1 MKGELYINNV
11 RVDLEEGVPFPLS
24 FAITDISDLSKRRG
38 NKSKTVVLP
47 GTSTNQ
53 NFFFN
58 LFSVTLSD
66 SPIIDFDPTVKAVA
80 RYYLGSLLQFNGICQ
95 LQKCIREN
103 QSYKFEINLF
113 GEVIDFNARMSSV
126 KLNELDWSNTSHVL
140 NQSNIENSW
149 VSSVPYYYGLVHYG
163 FNPTTPD
170 TFQVDE
176 IPPQAYVKDVLD
188 KVASNAGFDYQSA
201 FLNSPFFESLLLG
214 YGGGEYPSLSP
225 AQADD
230 ESVKGDDLLN
240 VNRTVDSQFVTLIR
254 RSFSDSVNVPTRLT
268 ITQDVLNQTTSATPL
283 IITAETSGLFELQY
297 SGTHDLTYLVN
308 TSGKNTF
315 GFNIEFQLLIEVR
328 VNGSLIS
335 SELVWSESFNVLSF
349 GTNVVFN
356 YTKGINLNVGDVVV
370 TNARLV
376 IPFTDFG
383 VTVTPLGN
391 VTLNYTIQANTA
403 TFDLIKLPQQ
413 ITEGSTINL
422 SSFMP
427 EMTGADFFK
436 GLVTMFNLIVV
447 PIEDS
452 PNEFFIEPF
461 EDFYQDTDIDW
472 SEKLDTEKPIEI
484 IPTINFAPKEFHL
497 LFKDDQSE
505 FRKRYFNQT
514 GKRYGDRIV
523 QSNTQYAKDVTTMQL
538 PFTAVPMVRLTSPV
552 ASNLTVPNVTDV
564 DPATNDI
571 KPFKGTAFVV
581 QKIGLVSGNW
591 TLKATAKTTY
601 PLVSHVSS
609 TSDLLFLK
617 PDILF
622 YTATSYPNSNLFDY
636 HKQRISELISRFGK
650 MLRAKF
656 RLNADDIN
664 RLDLRNIVRVDK
676 VKYKVNSID
685 NYDALTYDSCDV
697 ELIKIQ
703 TNGDN

>member
-95 LQKCIREN
+95 LQKCIMEN

-126 KLNELDWSNTSHVL
+126 KLNELDWSSTSHVL

-149 VSSVPYYYGLVHYG
+149 VSNVPYYYGLVHYG

-176 IPPQAYVKDVLD
+176 IPPQAYLKDVLD
-188 KVASNAGFDYQSA
+188 KVASNAGFEYQSA
-201 FLNSPFFESLLLG
+201 FLNSAFFESLLFA

-240 VNRTVDSQFVTLIR
+240 VVRNIASFGFTATQR
-254 RSFSDSVNVPTRLT
+254 RFSDNIIVNTGVTV
-268 ITQDVLNQTTSATPL
+268 TQDVLNQTTSANPL
-283 IITAETSGLFELQY
+283 IITSQTSGLFEVQY
-297 SGTHDLTYLVN
+297 
-308 TSGKNTF
+308 
-315 GFNIEFQLLIEVR
+315 
-328 VNGSLIS
+328 NGSHDFTLTVDPQGKTIGGLTIDFNVILEIRINNALIS
-335 SELVWSESFNVLSF
+335 NDIVWSDST
-349 GTNVVFN
+349 TNFSYSNTVAVN
-356 YTKGINLNVGDVVV
+356 YVKPLNLNVGDVVSF
-370 TNARLV
+370 NFRLE
-376 IPFTDFG
+376 IPT
-383 VTVTPLGN
+383 TVFSVSLLPVATP
-391 VTLNYTIQANTA
+391 TLSYTLQANTA

-447 PIEDS
+447 PVEDS

-472 SEKLDTEKPIEI
+472 SDKLDTEKPIEI

-538 PFTAVPMVRLTSPV
+538 PFTAVPMVQLTSPV

>member
-126 KLNELDWSNTSHVL
+126 KLNELDWSDTSHVL
-140 NQSNIENSW
+140 NQTNIEDSW
-149 VSSVPYYYGLVHYG
+149 VSNVPYYYGLVHYG

-170 TFQVDE
+170 TFDVDE
-176 IPPQAYVKDVLD
+176 IPPQAYLKDVLD
-188 KVASNAGFDYQSA
+188 RLASNAGFNYQSQ
-201 FLNSPFFESLLLG
+201 FLSSPFFESLLLC
-214 YGGGEYPSLSP
+214 YGGGAYPSLSP

-230 ESVKGDDLLN
+230 ESVKGTDLLN
-240 VNRTVDSQFVTLIR
+240 VVRNLASTGFTATQRRLSDSTLINTG
-254 RSFSDSVNVPTRLT
+254 VT
-268 ITQDVLNQTTSATPL
+268 ITQDVLSQTTSANPL
-283 IITAETSGLFELQY
+283 IILTETSGLFQVQY
-297 SGTHDLTYLVN
+297 VGSHDLTM
-308 TSGKNTF
+308 TFDPQGKTIGGYTITLN
-315 GFNIEFQLLIEVR
+315 LILEIR
-328 VNGSLIS
+328 INNSLIS
-335 SELVWSESFNVLSF
+335 NDIIWSDST
-349 GTNVVFN
+349 TNFSYSNTIAVN
-356 YTKGINLNVGDVVV
+356 YIKGLTLNVGDVVSFN
-370 TNARLV
+370 TRLD
-376 IPFTDFG
+376 IPTTTFT
-383 VTVTPLGN
+383 VSLLPSTVPF
-391 VTLNYTIQANTA
+391 LNYTIQANTA
-403 TFDLIKLPQQ
+403 TFDLIKLPQE

-427 EMTGADFFK
+427 EMSGADFFK

-447 PIEDS
+447 PVEDS

-461 EDFYQDTDIDW
+461 EDFYQDANIDW
-472 SEKLDTEKPIEI
+472 SAKLDTEKPIEI
-484 IPTINFAPKEFHL
+484 IPTINFAPKEFQL

-514 GKRYGDRIV
+514 GKRYGDRTV
-523 QSNTQYAKDVTTMQL
+523 QSNTQYAKDVTVMQL
-538 PFTAVPMVRLTSPV
+538 PFTAVPMVQLTSPS
-552 ASNLTVPNVTDV
+552 SNLILPNVTDV
-564 DPATNDI
+564 NPETNDI
-571 KPFKGTAFVV
+571 KPFRGTAFVM
-581 QKIGLVSGNW
+581 QKIGLVTANW
-591 TLKATAKTTY
+591 TLKATAKTSY
-601 PLVSHVSS
+601 PQISHVSS

-622 YTATSYPNSNLFDY
+622 YTATSYPNSNLFDF

-676 VKYKVNSID
+676 VKYKVNSIE

-703 TNGDN
+703 TDGNN

>member
-80 RYYLGSLLQFNGICQ
+80 RYYLGSLLQFNGVCQ

-126 KLNELDWSNTSHVL
+126 KLNELDWSDTSHVL
-140 NQSNIENSW
+140 NQTNIEDSW
-149 VSSVPYYYGLVHYG
+149 VSNVPYYYGLVHYG

-176 IPPQAYVKDVLD
+176 IPPQAYLKDVLD
-188 KVASNAGFDYQSA
+188 KVASNAGFDYQST
-201 FLNSPFFESLLLG
+201 FLSSPFFESLLLC
-214 YGGGEYPSLSP
+214 YGGGAYPSLSP

-230 ESVKGDDLLN
+230 ESVKGTDLLN
-240 VNRTVDSQFVTLIR
+240 RNRTVESVGFTATQR
-254 RSFSDSVNVPTRLT
+254 RFSDNILINTAITV
-268 ITQDVLNQTTSATPL
+268 TQDVLSQTTRANPL
-283 IITAETSGLFELQY
+283 VITSQTSGLFEVQY
-297 SGTHDLTYLVN
+297 VGNHDLTITVDQQGKTIGGLTIVIDLRLEIRINNALVSNDIIWSDSTSALTYSN
-308 TSGKNTF
+308 T
-315 GFNIEFQLLIEVR
+315 IA
-328 VNGSLIS
+328 VNYIKGL
-335 SELVWSESFNVLSF
+335 NLS
-349 GTNVVFN
+349 
-356 YTKGINLNVGDVVV
+356 VGDSVQFNLRAEIPSTTFSVS
-370 TNARLV
+370 LL
-376 IPFTDFG
+376 PFTS
-383 VTVTPLGN
+383 P
-391 VTLNYTIQANTA
+391 TLNYTIQANTA
-403 TFDLIKLPQQ
+403 TFDLIKLPQE

-447 PIEDS
+447 PVEDS

-461 EDFYQDTDIDW
+461 EEFYQDTDIDW
-472 SEKLDTEKPIEI
+472 SDKLDNEKPIEI
-484 IPTINFAPKEFHL
+484 IPTINFAPKEFQL

-514 GKRYGDRIV
+514 GKRYGDRTV
-523 QSNTQYAKDVTTMQL
+523 QSNTQYAKDVTVMQL
-538 PFTAVPMVRLTSPV
+538 PFTAVPMVKLETPL
-552 ASNLTVPNVTDV
+552 SNLILPNVTDV
-564 DPATNDI
+564 DAETNEI
-571 KPFKGTAFVV
+571 KPFRGTAFVM
-581 QKIGLVSGNW
+581 QKIGLVTANW
-591 TLKATAKTTY
+591 TLKATAKTSY
-601 PLVSHVSS
+601 PQISHVSS
-609 TSDLLFLK
+609 STDLLFLK

-622 YTATSYPNSNLFDY
+622 YNATSYPNSNLFDF

-650 MLRAKF
+650 MLRGKF

-676 VKYKVNSID
+676 VKYKVNSIE

-703 TNGDN
+703 SDGTTN